1 MADAKA
7 ARGWVLA
14 AWTSFSAARRAKSF
28 RWRSAFDDL
37 RNALV
42 REFVRFVAELD
53 ARCFAFENV
62 KGLTIGRHRRFLE
75 ELIGEFGYR
84 VPWRVLNAAHC
95 GVPRQ
100 RLFLIG
106 ARRGANLPECPDP
119 TTRPAGAE
127 NGGLPPGPSCV
138 EAPGD
143 LPEADG

>member
-1 MADAKA
+1 MGS
-7 ARGWVLA
+7 RGVDVVFGGA
-14 AWTSFSAARRAKSF
+14 PCQGF
-28 RWRSAFDDL
+28 RWQRTFDDP
-37 RNALV
+37 RNAFV

-75 ELIGEFGYR
+75 ELIGAFGQFGYR
-84 VPWRVLNAAHC
+84 VPRRVLNAAHY

-106 ARRGANLPECPDP
+106 ARRTADRSEHLDP

-138 EAPGD
+138 EALGD

>member
-1 MADAKA
+1 MEAHR
-7 ARGWVLA
+7 ARG
-14 AWTSFSAARRAKSF
+14 F
-28 RWRSAFDDL
+28 RWQRAFDDP

-42 REFVRFVAELD
+42 REFVRLVAKLD
-53 ARCFAFENV
+53 AHCLAFENV

-75 ELIGEFGYR
+75 ELIGAFGEFGYR
-84 VPWRVLNAAHC
+84 IRIPRCVPNAARY

-106 ARRGANLPECPDP
+106 ARRGADLPDYPDP

-138 EAPGD
+138 EALGD